1 MVAGRQVYLVFAK
14 DPQIAGPLLGGLG
27 SSDRFCALR
36 RRAEFSMAAGSA
48 RRTRPRRAGLA
59 SRARGVNRSNPFARF
74 AERPVW
80 LGLPLDEAQ
89 LYLLYRLVLGRKP
102 RSAQV
107 PDSRSCAA
115 SGAEAA
121 STFGPPLRFLPSPRD
136 TPTGRLD
143 QMHADRRRSRG
154 HRAEVPLHGARHARR
169 ALLDDESR
177 VLRFSHR
184 PVRPVEDN
192 ASRELAND
200 RRSDRARLRGRGDR
214 ERQNRGQHE
223 SSTHIWRAARISG
236 YCPGFDLMSTP
247 RGDERREL

>member
-1 MVAGRQVYLVFAK
+1 LRPSPPRQMF
-14 DPQIAGPLLGGLG
+14 DGSRIGPTNQTQKSRTGVSCSRGQPIQSTRPVRGAAPL
-27 SSDRFCALR
+27 
-36 RRAEFSMAAGSA
+36 AGSA
-48 RRTRPRRAGLA
+48 
-59 SRARGVNRSNPFARF
+59 
-74 AERPVW
+74 
-80 LGLPLDEAQ
+80 LDEAQ

-177 VLRFSHR
+177 VLHFSHR

-200 RRSDRARLRGRGDR
+200 RRSDRARLPGRGDR

-223 SSTHIWRAARISG
+223 SSTHIWRAVRISG